1 MGAVGL
7 SSEPFGRMATQE
19 WGCQLDALGRKPV
32 FRTGGGHSRPWYRA
46 VLPHPSLPVITTY
59 CGVIF
64 PIHILLY
71 FLFTSLLSSVRI
83 AYNSSIW
90 RILKKMRLKRLEIAG
105 FKSFREKV
113 VVDFSPGIS
122 GIVGPNGCGKSNIAD
137 AIRWVMGEQRVK
149 TLRGKKMDDVIF
161 NGSEEAAPV
170 GMAEVSMTLA
180 ADGQAFPGDYAEF
193 SEVTITRRLY
203 REGESEYTINK
214 IPCRLL
220 DVREFF
226 MGTGVG
232 ARTYSL
238 VEQNSVASLVEAKPE
253 ERRQFIEEAA
263 GISKYKSRKEAAV
276 RKMEQTQQNLLR
288 LNDIIREVKSQLG
301 AISRQAKRAEQYKAL
316 RQAVK
321 EAELTVALQTYTGYS
336 DRRNTLIEQ
345 KNTLKRSETE
355 GRMRL
360 QGLEA
365 ALEALKAEVLEQETL
380 ISTHQEELY
389 GTKNTINIKEQGIEF
404 SRRKIADLAD
414 RRQKDLAE
422 IEAMKRREGETGDE
436 VAALRSA
443 TAEAEGTIGT
453 LREAVAESGK
463 ALEELRQMDR
473 TCQREQEE
481 KKVLFIDLV
490 QEKAKLKNSLT
501 GLARMIEDLTRR
513 EASES
518 REIEGNGRRSEELG
532 RTLANL
538 RSGLA
543 DDEEGLAELGR
554 RREEIGDELERA
566 RGELSECEERIAEL
580 REESGRKTSRLASL
594 KEFEE
599 SYAWCNDGVKSLMTG
614 GRDSGRQEISREAFL
629 GLVADHIQVPR
640 EYETAVEAV
649 LGDKLQYVV
658 VKSHN
663 DGIRAIDYLKHA
675 SLGRGSFVPLEV
687 RPHVSGG
694 TDFEHLRE
702 AVPLIEKIAV
712 HEDYQ
717 PIVNELLG
725 DVLVIPDLTNG
736 ISLWRQNGFCGTFVT
751 PEGDIISP
759 SGILTGGS
767 GSGEKSLLRNRRE
780 IAELAAETEVLA
792 ADIQKAQEDR
802 KKTASLI
809 AQWDEELLRLRS
821 QLHLT
826 ELRINGLK
834 KDVERFEGEAR
845 QVTERLKI
853 LEFNRE
859 NIRNEAAEARGKIAV
874 HEGEIKSLE
883 ERETALNGEMETLRQ
898 RGDALRA
905 DLEERERALTEQKI
919 RLASLEEKREA
930 DLKTLIRLEASL
942 ADHSQEIANRTA
954 DAETCEREAQALT
967 AQIAAEQEA
976 LKGLYERYES
986 LEAALSEKR
995 DTLAEKEALL
1005 REREN
1010 EIREGKKVLDGQ
1022 IGEGNELEVAFS
1034 QVGLQMD
1041 NLRQN
1046 VQEKHYTDI
1055 VPLLADFKPI
1065 EEEALAPI
1073 VAKLEKDRQAVE
1085 NFGEVNLL
1093 ALNEHEE
1100 LKTRYDFLTAQ
1111 VADLNASL
1119 EALQTTITRINAIS
1133 RKRFSE
1139 TFEGVNKCF
1148 QEVFLRLFPGGHADL
1163 RLTDESDLLETGVDI
1178 DIRIPGKRTQSV
1190 TLLSGGEKSLS
1201 AIALIF
1207 SILLYRPVPFLLL
1220 DEVDAALDDTNIGLF
1235 NRLVKETASHSQI
1248 LMITHNKRSME
1259 IADSLFGVTMPKK
1272 GVSTLVSVSLN

>member
-1 MGAVGL
+1 
-7 SSEPFGRMATQE
+7 
-19 WGCQLDALGRKPV
+19 
-32 FRTGGGHSRPWYRA
+32 
-46 VLPHPSLPVITTY
+46 
-59 CGVIF
+59 
-64 PIHILLY
+64 
-71 FLFTSLLSSVRI
+71 
-83 AYNSSIW
+83 
-90 RILKKMRLKRLEIAG
+90 MRLKRLEIAG

-113 VVDFSPGIS
+113 IVDFSPGIS

-180 ADGQAFPGDYAEF
+180 ADGQSFPGDYAEF
-193 SEVTITRRLY
+193 SEVTIARRLY
-203 REGESEYTINK
+203 RDGESEYTINK

-263 GISKYKSRKEAAV
+263 GISKYKSRKESAV

-301 AISRQAKRAEQYKAL
+301 TISRQAKRAEQYKAL

-321 EAELTVALQTYTGYS
+321 EAEITVALQTYAGFA
-336 DRRNTLIEQ
+336 DRRNALIEQ
-345 KNTLKRSETE
+345 KNTLKRNETE
-355 GRMRL
+355 VRMRL
-360 QGLEA
+360 EGIET
-365 ALEALKAEVLEQETL
+365 ALDALKTEVLEQETL

-436 VAALRSA
+436 VASLRNA
-443 TAEAEGTIGT
+443 TAEAEGKIRT
-453 LREAVAESGK
+453 LRGAVAESEM

-501 GLARMIEDLTRR
+501 GLARMIEDLARR
-513 EASES
+513 EANES
-518 REIEGNGRRSEELG
+518 REIEENGRRSEELG

-543 DDEEGLAELGR
+543 ADEEGLAELGR

-566 RGELSECEERIAEL
+566 RGELAECEERITEL
-580 REESGRKTSRLASL
+580 REESGRKTSRLSSL

-599 SYAWCNDGVKSLMTG
+599 SYAWCNEGVKSLMTG
-614 GRDSGRQEISREAFL
+614 GKDPGRQEISPEVFL

-663 DGIRAIDYLKHA
+663 DGIRAIDYLKNA
-675 SLGRGSFVPLEV
+675 ALGRGSFVPLEV

-702 AVPLIEKIAV
+702 AVPLIEKITV
-712 HEDYQ
+712 QENYR

-725 DVLVIPDLTNG
+725 DVLVIPDLVNG

-767 GSGEKSLLRNRRE
+767 GNGGEKSLLRNRRE
-780 IAELAAETEVLA
+780 IAELTAEVETLA
-792 ADIQKAQEDR
+792 EDLQKAQEGR
-802 KKTASLI
+802 KQTASLI
-809 AQWDEELLRLRS
+809 AQWDEELLRIRS
-821 QLHLT
+821 QIHLT
-826 ELRINGLK
+826 ELRINGLR
-834 KDVERFEGEAR
+834 KDVERFEGETR
-845 QVTERLKI
+845 QVAERLKI

-859 NIRNEAAEARGKIAV
+859 NIRTEAAEARGKIAA
-874 HEGEIKSLE
+874 HEREIKSLE
-883 ERETALNGEMETLRQ
+883 EREAALNGEMETLRQ
-898 RGDALRA
+898 RGDTLRA
-905 DLEERERALTEQKI
+905 DLEERERGLTEQKI

-930 DLKTLIRLEASL
+930 DLKTLVRLEASL

-954 DAETCEREAQALT
+954 DAEACEREAGTLT
-967 AQIAAEQEA
+967 TQIAGEQEA
-976 LKGLYERYES
+976 LKGFYGRYEE
-986 LEAALSEKR
+986 LEAALAEKR
-995 DTLAEKEALL
+995 DSLAEKETLL
-1005 REREN
+1005 RQRED
-1010 EIREGKKVLDGQ
+1010 EIREVKKVLDGQ
-1022 IGEGNELEVAFS
+1022 VGEGNELEVAFS

-1065 EEEALAPI
+1065 GEEALAPI
-1073 VAKLEKDRQAVE
+1073 VAKLEKDRQSVE

-1133 RKRFSE
+1133 RKRFAE

-1148 QEVFLRLFPGGHADL
+1148 QEVFQRLFPGGHADL
-1163 RLTDESDLLETGVDI
+1163 RLTDENDLLETGVDI
-1178 DIRIPGKRTQSV
+1178 DIRIPGKRTQSIS
-1190 TLLSGGEKSLS
+1190 LLSGGEKSLS

-1220 DEVDAALDDTNIGLF
+1220 DEVDAALDDTNISLF

-1259 IADSLFGVTMPKK
+1259 IADSLYGVTMPKK
-1272 GVSTLVSVSLN
+1272 GVSTLVSVSLS